1 MAMPSPKNL
10 VTASGKMFPPAV
22 NENDRRFI
30 VDEPLELCDKCKSRV
45 TYQYD
50 FNKRCCRARHTLE
63 LDRPRREAQ
72 YARLLETKGRE
83 YVNQRI
89 ADVKAPYLYRQGF
102 PKSAGSQ

>member
-1 MAMPSPKNL
+1 MLNPKNL
-10 VTASGKMFPPAV
+10 VTAIRIPFPSSV

-30 VDEPLELCDKCKSRV
+30 VDEPLELCDKCKGGV

-72 YARLLETKGRE
+72 YARLLKTDGRA
-83 YVNQRI
+83 YVDQRI
-89 ADVKAPYLYRQGF
+89 ADVKALYLFRQGF
-102 PKSAGSQ
+102 PKSAGSQG